1 MLALA
6 QKNSQLMTFHCYF
19 LRRGYRVGSHDVF
32 LFSSFPLSL
41 RKINGVMAKDSYK
54 IENEAFLVEVA
65 KNPEVKALPKGIFYK
80 VLATGDGK
88 SAQTAAVVSVYYRGS
103 LIDGKVFDDNTKQGY
118 ADAFRLRELITGW
131 QIAIPKMHEGD
142 KWEIYIPS
150 ELGYGK
156 RGCPPDIPGNST
168 LVFEIELVK
177 VN

>member
-1 MLALA
+1 
-6 QKNSQLMTFHCYF
+6 
-19 LRRGYRVGSHDVF
+19 
-32 LFSSFPLSL
+32 
-41 RKINGVMAKDSYK
+41 MAKDSYK
-54 IENEAFLVEVA
+54 IENEAFLAEIA
-65 KNPEVKALPKGIFYK
+65 KDPEVKALPKGIFYK

-168 LVFEIELVK
+168 LIFEIELVK

>member
-1 MLALA
+1 M
-6 QKNSQLMTFHCYF
+6 QNSQLMTFHCYF
-19 LRRGYRVGSHDVF
+19 LRRGCRVGSHDVF
-32 LFSSFPLSL
+32 DYLCGKS
-41 RKINGVMAKDSYK
+41 KIMAKDSYK
-54 IENEAFLVEVA
+54 LENEAFLTEIA
-65 KNPEVKALPKGIFYK
+65 KNPEVKALPKGIYYK

-88 SAQTAAVVSVYYRGS
+88 TAQTAAVVSVYYRGS
-103 LIDGKVFDDNTKQGY
+103 LIDGRVFDDNTKQGY

-168 LVFEIELVK
+168 LIFEIELVK